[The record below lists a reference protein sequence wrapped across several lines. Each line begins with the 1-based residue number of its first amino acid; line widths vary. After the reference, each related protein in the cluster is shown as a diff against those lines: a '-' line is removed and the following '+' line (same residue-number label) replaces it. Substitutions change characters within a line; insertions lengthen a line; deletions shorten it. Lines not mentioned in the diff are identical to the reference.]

1 NMGSY
6 KSKNIT
12 LYNYPELKIN
22 VLRWWESLFL
32 SPNELSKKGIL
43 PAPNRYKSELKR
55 CDSITAIMLTEGF
68 RALWL
73 SFPVDLINNATT
85 EDIERWAIIV
95 AILVYITQDSEKHFA
110 TIAGEKDES
119 KKSCISESRFLQLQ
133 SSRTYDE
140 FIRRLR
146 RILIQIKGKS
156 SVLSMCKDIEKWVLE
171 KQRFSSIQTN
181 KQIIIEWAMKYYQ
194 AAI

>member
-1 NMGSY
+1 MGSY

-110 TIAGEKDES
+110 
-119 KKSCISESRFLQLQ
+119 
-133 SSRTYDE
+133 
-140 FIRRLR
+140 
-146 RILIQIKGKS
+146 
-156 SVLSMCKDIEKWVLE
+156 
-171 KQRFSSIQTN
+171 
-181 KQIIIEWAMKYYQ
+181 
-194 AAI
+194 

>member
-1 NMGSY
+1 MGAY
-6 KSKNIT
+6 KLDNIT
-12 LYNYPELKIN
+12 LYGYQELQSN

-32 SPNELSKKGIL
+32 SSDELNKKGIIS
-43 PAPNRYKSELKR
+43 APSRYKAELKR
-55 CDSITAIMLTEGF
+55 CESITAIMLTEGF

-73 SFPVDLINNATT
+73 SFPSELINQAKT
-85 EDIERWAIIV
+85 EDIERWAVIV
-95 AILVYITQDSEKHFA
+95 AVLVYITQNGEKHFA

-133 SSRTYDE
+133 SSRNYDE

-156 SVLSMCKDIEKWVLE
+156 SVLSMCKDLEKWVLE
-171 KQRFSSIQTN
+171 KQ
-181 KQIIIEWAMKYYQ
+181 QIRSVQASEQVIVEWAMKYYR

>member
-1 NMGSY
+1 MGSY
-6 KSKNIT
+6 KLDNIT
-12 LYNYPELKIN
+12 LYGYPELQSN

-32 SPNELSKKGIL
+32 SSDELSKKGIV
-43 PAPNRYKSELKR
+43 PAPSRYKAELKR
-55 CDSITAIMLTEGF
+55 CESITAIMLTEGF

-73 SFPVDLINNATT
+73 SFPSELIDRAKT
-85 EDIERWAIIV
+85 EDIERWAVITAV
-95 AILVYITQDSEKHFA
+95 LVYITQNGEKHFA

-133 SSRTYDE
+133 SSRNYDE

-146 RILIQIKGKS
+146 RILIQIKGKL
-156 SVLSMCKDIEKWVLE
+156 SVLSMCKDLEKWVLE
-171 KQRFSSIQTN
+171 KQRIRSVQASEQVIV
-181 KQIIIEWAMKYYQ
+181 EWTMKYYQ